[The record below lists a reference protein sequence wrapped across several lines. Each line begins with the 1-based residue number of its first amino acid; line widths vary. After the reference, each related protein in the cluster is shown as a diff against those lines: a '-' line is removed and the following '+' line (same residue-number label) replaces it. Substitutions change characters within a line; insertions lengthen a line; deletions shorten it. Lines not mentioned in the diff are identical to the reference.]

1 MTKGNI
7 KYVRISSFPVLTNG
21 KDKKDGLPKFQ
32 EIKEENTHVEALV
45 DKHTKELAELTSS
58 NTQLLSIIAHDLRSP
73 FGSIIGALE
82 VLRLKMSKGNKDEIE
97 MLVNMA
103 SESAKT
109 TLNLLDSLLTWAF
122 SQRNGKPVKVE
133 ISLNELLTE
142 ETLIY
147 YASVHQKQIKL
158 SLSLTAN
165 LKLKADPGM
174 IRVVIR
180 NIIDNAVKYT
190 PKGGEI
196 TIGAME
202 NGQLIEITIKDN
214 GIGFGIEA
222 RENFLKPDT
231 LTSAGAACVTT
242 AGLGLLL
249 CKELVHIHKGNI
261 RLESQPGMGSEF
273 TISLPRYG

>member
-1 MTKGNI
+1 
-7 KYVRISSFPVLTNG
+7 
-21 KDKKDGLPKFQ
+21 
-32 EIKEENTHVEALV
+32 
-45 DKHTKELAELTSS
+45 
-58 NTQLLSIIAHDLRSP
+58 
-73 FGSIIGALE
+73 
-82 VLRLKMSKGNKDEIE
+82 
-97 MLVNMA
+97 
-103 SESAKT
+103 
-109 TLNLLDSLLTWAF
+109 
-122 SQRNGKPVKVE
+122 VKVE

-180 NIIDNAVKYT
+180 NIIDNAIKYT
-190 PKGGEI
+190 TKGGEI

-202 NGQLIEITIKDN
+202 SGQLIEITIKDN
-214 GIGFGIEA
+214 GIGFSIEA

-249 CKELVHIHKGNI
+249 CTELVHIHNGNI